1 MVTIRL
7 QRLGTKKTPH
17 HRVVVM
23 DARRAQGSRTLEVL
37 GYYDPSTDPA
47 KFSVNESR
55 LVHWMSSGAQVTEA
69 VQQVLKTFKKIPST
83 KFR

>member
-7 QRLGTKKTPH
+7 QRRGTKKTPH

-23 DARRAQGSRTLEVL
+23 DSRQAQGSRVLEVL
-37 GYYDPSTDPA
+37 GSYDPSTDPA

-55 LVHWMSSGAQVTEA
+55 LVHWVSSGAGVSEA
-69 VQQVLKTFKKIPST
+69 VQRALKTFKKIHAD
-83 KFR
+83 